1 MKSAFRFV
9 SLTVLALALLGM
21 AQKPPGIIVRFYVE
35 ANKQDT
41 ETFSTPVTLKN
52 PPRQAFIEKI
62 PVVSEKSF
70 RAIFPFRSAD
80 GTWGCAF
87 KLDDQGKLDLDT
99 VSSSKRGYAIVPLII
114 TKVGRHQFAELV
126 IDRPVH
132 DGIISIPSDITE
144 LEIAELKKTYP
155 VIGQEPKKKG
165 KGKQAGDKGGTP
177 APTVKED

>member
-35 ANKQDT
+35 ANKQR
-41 ETFSTPVTLKN
+41 P
-52 PPRQAFIEKI
+52 AFIEKV

-70 RAIFPFRSAD
+70 RAIFPFRAAD

-126 IDRPVH
+126 IDRPVT
-132 DGIISIPSDITE
+132 DGIISIPGDITE

-155 VIGQEPKKKG
+155 IIGQAPKKKD
-165 KGKQAGDKGGTP
+165 KGKKGGDKPGTP
-177 APTVKED
+177 AETVKED